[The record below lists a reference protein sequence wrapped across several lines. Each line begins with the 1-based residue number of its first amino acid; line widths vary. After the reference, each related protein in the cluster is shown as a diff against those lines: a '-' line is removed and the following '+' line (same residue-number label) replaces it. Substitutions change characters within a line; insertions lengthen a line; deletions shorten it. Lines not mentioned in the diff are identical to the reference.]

1 MAPSPGPRTAKQA
14 AKQAALI
21 TNRNMAESPFLHRLP
36 TEIAS

>member
-1 MAPSPGPRTAKQA
+1 MAPSPGPRT